1 MNSTSGKSKPDPTK
15 SGRMKHMQSGAYF
28 GNIVEDSQDDSMD
41 EQSQRTLHRFACR
54 TLREKNIQLF
64 F

>member
-1 MNSTSGKSKPDPTK
+1 
-15 SGRMKHMQSGAYF
+15 MQSGAYF